1 MTYNDEYIKSIHL
14 INETDSSNLSASK
27 TRYGANEMKLT
38 DFKAL
43 TFDVYGTLIDWESG
57 MVTGLT
63 PLTDRVSRNLTRDD
77 ILEAHAFYESTSQRW
92 TPAKKYY
99 DLLPVVYRRLAE
111 EWGVEVTWEECVTY
125 GHSVRQWPAFN
136 DSAEAL
142 DYLKEHFKLVVL
154 TNTDNLSFSGSNA
167 RLGVHFDGVYTA
179 EDVGSYK
186 PNDRNFDYMIETMAR
201 RGIQKHEILHTAES
215 MFHDHAPANKHGL
228 ANCWI
233 YRRHDQEGFGATMN
247 PGDMPTY
254 DFVFNSMG
262 ELVEAH
268 RAEVANGG

>member
-1 MTYNDEYIKSIHL
+1 
-14 INETDSSNLSASK
+14 
-27 TRYGANEMKLT
+27 MKLS
-38 DFKAL
+38 DYKAL

-57 MVTGLT
+57 MVTGLK

-77 ILEAHAFYESTSQRW
+77 ILEAHAFYESTTQRW

-99 DLLPVVYRRLAE
+99 ELLPVVYRRLAE
-111 EWGVEVTWEECVTY
+111 EWGVEVSWEECVAY
-125 GHSVRQWPAFN
+125 GLSVRQWPAFA

-142 DYLKEHFKLVVL
+142 NYLKKHYKLIVL

-179 EDVGSYK
+179 EDIGSYK
-186 PNDRNFDYMIETMAR
+186 PADRNFEYMFESLSRQGIE
-201 RGIQKHEILHTAES
+201 KHEILHTAES

-233 YRRHDQEGFGATMN
+233 YRRHDKEGFGATMN
-247 PGDMPTY
+247 PGDMPKY
-254 DFVFNSMG
+254 DFQFTSMMDM
-262 ELVEAH
+262 VKAH
-268 RAEVANGG
+268 QAESGV

>member
-1 MTYNDEYIKSIHL
+1 
-14 INETDSSNLSASK
+14 
-27 TRYGANEMKLT
+27 MKLS
-38 DFKAL
+38 DYKAL

-57 MVTGLT
+57 MVTGLK
-63 PLTDRVSRNLTRDD
+63 PLTDRVSRSLTRDD
-77 ILEAHAFYESTSQRW
+77 ILEAHAFYESATQRW

-99 DLLPVVYRRLAE
+99 ELLPVVYRRLAE
-111 EWGVEVTWEECVTY
+111 EWGVEVTWEECVAY
-125 GHSVRQWPAFN
+125 GLSVRQWPAFA

-142 DYLKEHFKLVVL
+142 SYLKKHYKLIVL

-186 PNDRNFDYMIETMAR
+186 PADRNFEYMFESLKRQGIE
-201 RGIQKHEILHTAES
+201 KHEILHTAES

-233 YRRHDQEGFGATMN
+233 YRRHDKEGFGATMN
-247 PGDMPTY
+247 PGDMPKY
-254 DFVFNSMG
+254 DFQFNSMMDMVKAHQA
-262 ELVEAH
+262 ELGV
-268 RAEVANGG
+268 